1 MKNQKEK
8 KKLYVIRS
16 LRMTNWLCQ
25 RKFEL
30 LKVED
35 SEANPHF
42 KVFLADTLELRTS
55 INQFCIEL
63 KKRVKVT
70 RRQQKQK
77 WIS

>member
-8 KKLYVIRS
+8 KKLYVVRS

-42 KVFLADTLELRTS
+42 KVFLFADTPELRTS

-63 KKRVKVT
+63 KREV
-70 RRQQKQK
+70 
-77 WIS
+77 